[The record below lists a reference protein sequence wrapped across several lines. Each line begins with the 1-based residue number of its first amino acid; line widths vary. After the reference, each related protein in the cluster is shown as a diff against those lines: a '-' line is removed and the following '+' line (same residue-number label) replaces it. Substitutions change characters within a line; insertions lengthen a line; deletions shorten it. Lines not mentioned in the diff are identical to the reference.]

1 MKHVFIVLIISLLS
15 MNIYGQAK
23 EISPE
28 LMTSISETIN
38 RVGKSFLPKGAKI
51 NKITME
57 GEKANAYFSFPFP
70 FLKSLNDEQF
80 DEITELIIPL
90 FSELNASEYYFFVK
104 NTDGK
109 YRLLADFL
117 PDFGIPAEYNTAEK
131 GVGDRDVNL
140 YENTTSRNTTPPSP
154 LPRVKKGALENKT
167 VWVSAGHGWRWHLG
181 DWRTQRTNSN
191 GIVEDFGNIE
201 AVNYYL
207 LKYLENAGA
216 NVWTVR
222 ERDMNTNEVIVDD
235 ESSSFSTTGNWS
247 KSTAPGYD
255 KSYSYIYTQAEE
267 TGRAIFT
274 PTITESGYYWISVF
288 YRNGNNR
295 CQDTRYHVY
304 HAGGE
309 SVVSINQEV
318 HGMTWVY
325 LGQYYFEKGT
335 QGRVELSNKSSD
347 GGQAIIADAVRFG
360 GGMGTFKASGGV
372 SGKPRFEEAATY
384 YTQYQGFNSREG
396 DVTVRPEYAEWE
408 LAKGTLEEQKSA
420 IYVSWH
426 TNAGGGAGTGTESFI
441 HNNGATP
448 GSLELTTAIHK
459 ELVGDI
465 REEYDDGWRD
475 RGVKKANFGEL
486 RRLRTIP
493 GALVEI
499 GFHDNDADA
508 KAILT
513 PQFRNLSARAVYQG
527 IVRYYAV
534 KAGIAPVF
542 LPEPPTHLMAQNQGD
557 KQIKLTWQAPIVTTA
572 GGHAATGYKVYISKH
587 GRGFT
592 DGIEVNANVHLFSNL
607 KPETTYYFKIT
618 ATNAGGESFST
629 AVIAA
634 RIPKE
639 GVSNIDFLLVDG
651 FDRIDRYAAITQND
665 GKYLG
670 NTKRLFIDR
679 MNSYDYSFEY
689 GKGLSAAGVSFDGA
703 SNESVR
709 DLKLELKPYKG
720 VCWFLGE
727 ESTADAT
734 LDVNERTIIR
744 RYLDDGG
751 GLIISGSELAFDVAR
766 SGGTDPWFF
775 QKYLKA
781 QYDGDDAKTYD
792 FIGNSKSIMKSLK
805 GTFDNSTNGTFDVDY
820 PDLLKPVGGAKS
832 ILSYSGGK
840 GGTAAI
846 AYDGRDF
853 KVVNYGFPLE
863 TVTDE
868 SVRNE
873 LIVRSVKF
881 ILGEGTVSPIRD

>member
-1 MKHVFIVLIISLLS
+1 MKHVFIIFIISLLGV
-15 MNIYGQAK
+15 NVYGQAK

-28 LMTSISETIN
+28 LMTNISKTVSK
-38 RVGKSFLPKGAKI
+38 VGKDFLPKDTKI
-51 NKITME
+51 DKITME
-57 GEKANAYFSFPFP
+57 GEKANIYFSFPAS
-70 FLKSLNDEQF
+70 FLKNLNDEQF

-90 FSELNASEYYFFVK
+90 FSELNASEYYFFTK

-109 YRLLADFL
+109 YRLLEDFL
-117 PDFGIPAEYNTAEK
+117 PDFGIPVGYNTTEK
-131 GVGDRDVNL
+131 GIGDRDVNL
-140 YENTTSRNTTPPSP
+140 YESTTSRNTPPPSP
-154 LPRVKKGALENKT
+154 LPKTKKGALENKT

-181 DWRTQRTNSN
+181 DWRTQRTNTN
-191 GIVEDFGNIE
+191 GIVEDFSNIE
-201 AVNYYL
+201 AINYYL

-222 ERDMNTNEVIVDD
+222 ERDMNTNEIIVDD
-235 ESSSFSTTGNWS
+235 ESKGFSTTGNWS
-247 KSTAPGYD
+247 KSTAPGYS
-255 KSYSYIYTQAEE
+255 KSYRYMYTEAGE

-274 PTITESGYYWISVF
+274 PTITESGYYWVSVF
-288 YRNGNNR
+288 YRTGNNR
-295 CQDTRYHVY
+295 CQDTRYHIY

-309 SVVSINQEV
+309 SVVSVNQEV

-325 LGQYYFEKGT
+325 LGQYYFEKGM
-335 QGRVELSNKSSD
+335 QSRVELSGTSSD
-347 GGQAIIADAVRFG
+347 VGQAVIADAIRFG
-360 GGMGTFKASGGV
+360 GGMGSIRESGGI

-384 YTQYQGFNSREG
+384 YTKYQGFNSREG

-408 LAKGTLEEQKSA
+408 LAKGTLEEQKNA

-426 TNAGGGAGTGTESFI
+426 TNAGGGAGTGTESFVY
-441 HNNGATP
+441 NNGATR
-448 GSLELTTAIHK
+448 GSYELTNAIHK

-465 REEYDDGWRD
+465 RTEFDEKWRD

-486 RRLRTIP
+486 RRLRTLP

-499 GFHDNDADA
+499 GFHDNTSDAE
-508 KAILT
+508 AILT

-527 IVRYYAV
+527 IVRYYAAQ
-534 KAGIAPVF
+534 AGVAPVF
-542 LPEPPTHLMAQNQGD
+542 LPEPPTHLMVQNQSNN
-557 KQIKLTWQAPIVTTA
+557 QIKLTWQAPTVTPA

-587 GRGFT
+587 GKGFT
-592 DGIEVNANVHLFSNL
+592 DGIEVNSTVYTFSNL
-607 KPETTYYFKIT
+607 DPETTYYFKVT

-629 AVIAA
+629 SVIAA
-634 RIPKE
+634 RTPKK
-639 GVSNIDFLLVDG
+639 GASNIDFLLVDG
-651 FDRIDRYAAITQND
+651 FDRIDKYAAITQND

-670 NTKRLFIDR
+670 NTKRLFTDR

-689 GKGLSAAGVSFDGA
+689 GKGLTAAGVSFDGV
-703 SNESVR
+703 SNEAVR
-709 DLKLELKPYKG
+709 DLKIALKPYKG

-775 QKYLKA
+775 SKYLKA
-781 QYDGDDAKTYD
+781 QYDGDDAQTYNFEGD
-792 FIGNSKSIMKSLK
+792 TKGIMKNIK

-832 ILSYSGGK
+832 ILLYSGGK
-840 GGTAAI
+840 KGTAAI

-868 SVRNE
+868 SIRNE

-881 ILGEGTVSPIRD
+881 ILGEGTVSSTRN